1 MTRIQTGGALALASL
16 VALQTLPAAAQTT
29 NAQTTKTQAT
39 NAQAASGGSVT
50 LDTLT
55 VTGQG
60 KGSLTVPSAEQARE
74 DLGKTVGSVGFVDS
88 ESYKGTLSNTLR
100 DVLGNVPGV
109 FVENRYGQEL
119 RLSVRGSGMA
129 RGYHLRGV
137 ELLQDGVPVNAAD
150 GSGDFYQIDPL
161 SLRYAEV
168 FKGGNGLAYGSS
180 TLGGAINMVT
190 PTAHTAVAPNLLR
203 VDGGSF
209 GTLRTTAQASR
220 VLGDLDF
227 LINGTLSHSDGHR
240 DHARQ
245 QYEQVNG
252 NIGYRVSPDVETR
265 FYFGEY
271 VTHQKLPGSLSLSE
285 ALNRPTMATAAVLSG
300 DQARDVW
307 TQRIANRTSVKLES
321 GQLDVASWAIRKKL
335 FHPIFQVIDQ
345 TGWTY
350 GLAPRYTTSFTVGG
364 LRDELVVGARLTAGN
379 TKARQF
385 VNLNGS
391 RGAQTVDSRQN
402 AYNAELF
409 AENRLYVLPT
419 LAVMTGAKALRD
431 LRTYSDLLS
440 PSKNGD
446 RAYYGFNPKI
456 GLLWEPKPTIQAFV
470 NLSRSQDV
478 PDFSDLNQT
487 QANGTLGFVPLQP
500 QRAWTAEIGTRGEI
514 GRVSWDVTA
523 YRSVIRGE
531 MLQFVTNSNV
541 PAATFN
547 ADRTIHQGLEI
558 GGKAVLAADLA
569 QKGDSLTFGQ
579 MWTYNDFTFDGDRQ
593 YGNNTLA
600 GMPRHVLRSTLTY
613 SNDGFYLT
621 PTVDWVPQGAWADQ
635 ANTLKVPGH
644 TLLGLQVGK
653 EFSNGLLIFI
663 DGRNLTNKRYISD
676 IGTVTDARRVATSIF
691 YPGEGR
697 AVYAGVRAA
706 F

>member
-1 MTRIQTGGALALASL
+1 MTRMHTGGALALASL
-16 VALQTLPAAAQTT
+16 VAVQALPAAAQTAAAPQT
-29 NAQTTKTQAT
+29 NAPVA
-39 NAQAASGGSVT
+39 

-60 KGSLTVPSAEQARE
+60 KGTPTAPTAEQAQE
-74 DLGKTVGSVGFVDS
+74 ELGKTVGSVGFVDA
-88 ESYKGTLSNTLR
+88 ESYKGTLANTLR

-137 ELLQDGVPVNAAD
+137 ELLQDGIPVNAAD
-150 GSGDFYQIDPL
+150 GSGDFYQLDPQA
-161 SLRYAEV
+161 LRYAEV

-180 TLGGAINMVT
+180 TLGGAINLVT
-190 PTAHTAVAPNLLR
+190 PTAHTAIAPNVLR

-209 GTLRTTAQASR
+209 GTLRTSLQASR

-227 LINGTLSHSDGHR
+227 LVNATVSHSDGYR
-240 DHARQ
+240 KHARQ

-252 NIGYRVSPDVETR
+252 NIGYRISPDVETR

-271 VTHQKLPGSLSLSE
+271 VTHQKLPGALGLND

-307 TQRIANRTSVKLES
+307 TQRIANRTSVKMES
-321 GQLDVASWAIRKKL
+321 GQLDVATWAIRKKL

-350 GLAPRYTTSFTVGG
+350 GVAPRYTTQFTVGG
-364 LRDELVVGARLTAGN
+364 MRDELVVGGRLTAGN

-385 VNLNGS
+385 ININGS

-402 AYNAELF
+402 AYNAEIF

-419 LAVMTGAKALRD
+419 LALMTGGKAQRD

-440 PSKNGD
+440 PTKNGD

-470 NLSRSQDV
+470 NLTRSQDI

-500 QRAWTAEIGTRGEI
+500 QRAWTAEIGTRGEM
-514 GRVSWDVTA
+514 GGVSWDVTA
-523 YRSVIRGE
+523 YRSVLRGE
-531 MLQFVTNSNV
+531 MLQYVTNSSV

-547 ADRTIHQGLEI
+547 ADRTIHQGIEAAF
-558 GGKAVLAADLA
+558 KATVATGIAAKDDRLSVG
-569 QKGDSLTFGQ
+569 QVWTF
-579 MWTYNDFTFDGDRQ
+579 NHFTFDGDRQ

-600 GMPRHVLRSTLTY
+600 GVPRHVLRSSLTY
-613 SNDGFYLT
+613 ANDGFYVT

-635 ANTLKVPGH
+635 ANTLKVPGR
-644 TLLGLQVGK
+644 TLLGLQAGK
-653 EFSNGLLIFI
+653 EFSNGVLVFI
-663 DGRNLTNKRYISD
+663 DGRNLTNKKYISD